1 MCSSDLRCCVS
12 LDLKTGSYQLPSLD
26 LADGVT
32 LESHLEDEARA
43 GLRSCLGT
51 DVPPPEY
58 AERLEYELGVI
69 NSMGFAAYF
78 LIVAGIIRAAKD
90 RSIPI
95 GPGRGSAAG
104 SLVAWSLRITD
115 LDPLKH
121 KLLFE
126 RFLNPEQI
134 SMPDIDTDVSDKGRD
149 ELLKYIVERY
159 GSDRV
164 SQIITFR
171 RMKSRQAVKDVGRAT
186 DVE

>member
-1 MCSSDLRCCVS
+1 MDAFFGAELPQALDNTVAIAERCCVS

-43 GLRSCLGT
+43 GLRSRLGT
-51 DVPPPEY
+51 DAPPPEY

-115 LDPLKH
+115 LDPLKYN
-121 KLLFE
+121 LLFE
-126 RFLNPEQI
+126 RFLNPERI

-159 GSDRV
+159 E
-164 SQIITFR
+164 I
-171 RMKSRQAVKDVGRAT
+171 GRAH
-186 DVE
+186 V